1 MSTTIDDLLS
11 LTFNKQRLV
20 NVITVINL
28 NILSEIARNLNDREK
43 KSQQQTQ

>member
-1 MSTTIDDLLS
+1 MSATIDNLLS
-11 LTFNKQRLV
+11 FILNEQRFM

-43 KSQQQTQ
+43 KLQ

>member
-1 MSTTIDDLLS
+1 MSATIDNSLS
-11 LTFNKQRLV
+11 LISDEQRLA

-43 KSQQQTQ
+43 KLQ